1 MPDATV
7 SSSLNA
13 IWSLFNRAGITDT
26 FDIIEYLAALLTE
39 DQQPPSEDLRPRT
52 PPSRPGLDLAG
63 IKRHLEEAALAAH
76 GKATLF
82 DRYVIFRL
90 TDRLPDRGGHYPT
103 PRHIVQFMR
112 RIIQIETHHHL
123 ADFACGTGGFLVA
136 REPNELQASEVV
148 GIDNSPEWAHLAWT
162 NTSLHQDARAI
173 ILVGDPLRIRGLQK
187 SPASGQFDRVLMNPP
202 FGAPVDADLA
212 RATIGHETG
221 GDSETA
227 LTALAMHV
235 LAEEGRAA
243 VLVPTGLLFGKNTG
257 ERGLRERL
265 VGTPDAQGNVAGSYQ
280 LEAVISLP
288 KDALQPYGS
297 LQTHLLL
304 ARKRKANQMT
314 QERQATWFFQVESDG
329 YPAGRRR
336 NITMPPPETTNDLT
350 RVETVLL
357 AQGNYSDE
365 DRIFS
370 IDNRPFLGVRRI
382 LAGEAFLGVLIE
394 ALHGAPLTHITYFPE
409 KEGSTPAFFVA
420 AATDPDDTQ
429 KHLCVSVV
437 VDQNLSIE
445 TDSDEKA
452 LLDSLYQGV
461 PEKNR
466 PVPEILLQED
476 EHGQALAIAMGNR
489 ILGKAIFA
497 DGIIAH
503 GYDLQP
509 REYVRTIG
517 GTRTVEPSAVLLGR
531 VRKAQTTFLEQIDGL
546 LGRLELTPTAGLQL
560 PSKTRDDIRPFTRLA
575 ETQEQFWQRI
585 CTISEQRRNTL
596 NGLFTLEDV
605 RGPETQETAS
615 LTLDLFER
623 MGVIIPV
630 TLVDPNTREALPTIL
645 YRRVQERDLW
655 K

>member
-7 SSSLNA
+7 SSSLSTV
-13 IWSLFNRAGITDT
+13 WSLFNRAGITDT

-39 DQQPPSEDLRPRT
+39 YQQPPSEDVRPRM
-52 PPSRPGLDLAG
+52 PPSRPGLNLDS
-63 IKRHLEEAALAAH
+63 IKRHLEEAALAAQS
-76 GKATLF
+76 KATLF
-82 DRYVIFRL
+82 DRFVIFRL
-90 TDRLPDRGGHYPT
+90 RDRLPDRGGHYPT

-112 RIIQIETHHHL
+112 RIIQIETHHRL

-136 REPNELQASEVV
+136 RESNEPQASEVV
-148 GIDNSPEWAHLAWT
+148 GIDNSPEWAHLAWA
-162 NTSLHQDARAI
+162 NTSLHHDAQAT
-173 ILVGDPLRIRGLQK
+173 ILVGDPLRICSTQGPLTGK
-187 SPASGQFDRVLMNPP
+187 QFDRVLMNPP

-227 LTALAMHV
+227 LTALAIHV
-235 LAEEGRAA
+235 LAEEGRAG
-243 VLVPTGLLFGKNTG
+243 VLVPTGLLFGKNIG

-265 VGTPDAQGNVAGSYQ
+265 VGTPDERGMIAGDYQ

-304 ARKRKANQMT
+304 ARKRKANQPT
-314 QERQATWFFQVESDG
+314 QERQATWFFQAESDG

-336 NITMPPPETTNDLT
+336 DITMPPAEPNDLT
-350 RVETVLL
+350 FVGTVLL

-370 IDNRPFLGVRRI
+370 VDNRPVIGVRKV
-382 LAGEAFLGVLIE
+382 LVGEAFLGVVIE
-394 ALHGAPLTHITYFPE
+394 ALHGAPLSHITYFPE
-409 KEGSTPAFFVA
+409 KEGSTPAFFVV
-420 AATDPDDTQ
+420 AATDPGDTQ
-429 KHLCVSVV
+429 KQLCVSVV
-437 VDQNLSIE
+437 VDQNLSTE
-445 TDSDEKA
+445 TENDEKA
-452 LLDSLYQGV
+452 LLDRLYQGM

-466 PVPEILLQED
+466 PVPEILLQEH
-476 EHGQALAIAMGNR
+476 ERGRALAIAAGNR
-489 ILGKAIFA
+489 ILGKAVFA
-497 DGIIAH
+497 DAIIAH
-503 GYDLQP
+503 EYDLQP
-509 REYVRTIG
+509 KEYVRTIG

-546 LGRLELTPTAGLQL
+546 LGRLELTPIAGLQL
-560 PSKTRDDIRPFTRLA
+560 PSKTQDDIRPFTRLA
-575 ETQEQFWQRI
+575 EAQEQFWQRI
-585 CTISEQRRNTL
+585 CTISEQRRDTL

-605 RGPETQETAS
+605 RGPETQETAR
-615 LTLDLFER
+615 LTLNLFER
-623 MGVIIPV
+623 MGVIVPV

-645 YRRVQERDLW
+645 YRRVQERGLW